1 MNYYLA
7 VLKKY
12 ADFNGRARR
21 SEYWY
26 FVLFFFIF
34 SIALALFDFLLETYA
49 VFYGLFNLAMI
60 IPAIAVG
67 VRRLHDIGKSGW
79 MYMIS
84 FIPVIG
90 GIWLL
95 ILFCKPGVEGSNE
108 FGSDPKELAEAE

>member
-1 MNYYLA
+1 MNYFLA

-12 ADFNGRARR
+12 ADFSGRARR

-26 FVLFFFIF
+26 FILFFFIF
-34 SIALALFDFLLETYA
+34 SIALALFDLLLGTYV
-49 VFYGLFNLAMI
+49 VFYSLFSLAMI
-60 IPAIAVG
+60 IPSIAVG

-84 FIPVIG
+84 FIPLIG

-108 FGSDPKELAEAE
+108 FGPDPKELTEAE